1 MGLGWG
7 GVNTKIYVDRTF
19 LYVYRLQ
26 MDERNTLMLAVR
38 ERAFAARISLYALAA
53 EAKVS
58 GTSITR
64 WIKHLRGDETG
75 NVPSLATIGKLE
87 KALNAMEQSI

>member
-1 MGLGWG
+1 MGACRGS
-7 GVNTKIYVDRTF
+7 VNTQIYVDRTF
-19 LYVYRLQ
+19 IYVYRLQ

-87 KALNAMEQSI
+87 KALLVMEQSA

>member
-1 MGLGWG
+1 MGAKKI

-19 LYVYRLQ
+19 LHAYELR

-38 ERAFAARISLYALAA
+38 ERAFAARISLYALAT

-64 WIKHLRGDETG
+64 WIKHLRGDQTG

-87 KALNAMEQSI
+87 KALKEMES